1 MQDLRCMYTPELR
14 NAFIATFTHIR
25 DGFRNGTSAPEPT
38 KARRKDE
45 YTAAAAATAEAAAG
59 AGRAGGGGA
68 EEPGGAGM
76 GSGFTA
82 KGDVSNRGVRRS
94 ESADLRS
101 GPAVV
106 PLGEYKG
113 GGICGSAD
121 LRICVS
127 ADLHSGPAVVPL
139 GEYKG
144 GGSLWALV
152 EAETMSGRG

>member
-1 MQDLRCMYTPELR
+1 MYTPELR

-45 YTAAAAATAEAAAG
+45 FTAAAAATAEAAAG
-59 AGRAGGGGA
+59 AGRAGAGT
-68 EEPGGAGM
+68 EEPGAGM
-76 GSGFTA
+76 DSGSAA

-106 PLGEYKG
+106 PLGKYKG
-113 GGICGSAD
+113 GVDMRICGSSQ
-121 LRICVS
+121 RPCCC
-127 ADLHSGPAVVPL
+127 PP
-139 GEYKG
+139 
-144 GGSLWALV
+144 
-152 EAETMSGRG
+152 R